1 MDKVS
6 SGRRLAAITILLAT
20 ALAAAAAPA
29 SAYVGPGAGFA
40 LVSSCFVVFT
50 TLVIALL
57 TILIWPFR
65 LLWRSVRKKKIGKP
79 RVKRL
84 IVVGLDGQDPRLTNR
99 FLEEGKLPNFAKLAE
114 SGCYLPLAT
123 TFPSV
128 SPVAWSSFSTGVHP
142 AKHNI
147 FDFLDRDL
155 KTYMPLL
162 SSTDIG
168 SVHRF
173 LNLGKYRIPLHK
185 PELRLLRKS
194 RPFWSYLG
202 EANIWS
208 TVLRVPIT
216 FPPDRFYG
224 AELAAMCV
232 PDLLGTQG
240 TFILFTTRSSDE
252 KFKEGGI
259 RVHLQA
265 SGDRFDFQFEGPENI
280 FLKDGSPM
288 MLPVSVALDRS
299 NRKASITLAGD
310 THELEQGVL
319 SDWVKLTFKAAPG
332 VKVQGICR
340 LMITEM
346 GEHFSLYVTPISFDP
361 EKPAMP
367 ISHPSYYSTYL
378 AKKIGPYSTLGL
390 AEDTWAL
397 NENVI
402 DDATFLEMTW
412 DIDEE
417 RRKMFFAAMDRLREG
432 SLVCVFDG
440 TDRIQHMFW
449 RYLEDGHPAARNRE
463 TAEHRNAIE
472 DLYQRNDELVG
483 KVMSRLKPDDLLM
496 VISDHGFT
504 SFRRGINLNAWLLE
518 NEYLYLKDG
527 CNGTS
532 EWLRDVDWTRTRAY
546 ALGLTGMFVN
556 LRGREAE
563 GIVEP
568 GAEAK
573 ALKKELIEKLS
584 GLPDPKHGD
593 VGITEVFETAALYQ
607 GPYVQGAPDFLIGYN
622 HGYRVS
628 WDCATGV
635 VATSIFE
642 DNTKAWSGDHGV
654 DPRLVPGVFFCN
666 QAIDADDPALID
678 IAPTALDL
686 FGVDVPAHIDG
697 KVLFDPARSFRA
709 KKKGGAK

>member
-1 MDKVS
+1 LQ
-6 SGRRLAAITILLAT
+6 GRYRAATV
-20 ALAAAAAPA
+20 ALAVLLLVGLAVPA
-29 SAYVGPGAGFA
+29 GAYVGPGAGFA
-40 LVSSCFVVFT
+40 LVSSCGVVFVT
-50 TLVIALL
+50 MLIALVTL
-57 TILIWPFR
+57 LIWPFR
-65 LLWRSVRKKKIGKP
+65 LMWRALNRKTVGKP
-79 RVKRL
+79 RIKRL
-84 IVVGLDGQDPRLTNR
+84 IVVGLDGQDPRLTDR
-99 FLEEGKLPNFAKLAE
+99 FMKEGKLPNFQKLAE
-114 SGCYLPLAT
+114 TGAYSRLQT

-168 SVHRF
+168 SVNRF
-173 LNLGKYRIPLHK
+173 LNLGKYRIPLQK

-194 RPFWSYLG
+194 KPFWSLLG

-252 KFKEGGI
+252 KFKEGGV
-259 RVHLQA
+259 RVHLD
-265 SGDRFDFQFEGPENI
+265 GDGDSFDFEFEGPENI
-280 FLKDGSPM
+280 FRTDGSAMTLPM
-288 MLPVSVALDRS
+288 SATLDREA
-299 NRKASITLAGD
+299 KTAALAVGDEELTL
-310 THELEQGVL
+310 EEKVL

-332 VKVQGICR
+332 IKVQGICR
-340 LMITEM
+340 MMITEM

-367 ISHPSYYSTYL
+367 VSHPSYYSTYL
-378 AKKIGPYSTLGL
+378 AKKIGPFSTLGL

-397 NENVI
+397 NEKVI
-402 DDATFLEMTW
+402 DDGTFLEMTW
-412 DIDEE
+412 DIDQE
-417 RRKMFFAAMDRLREG
+417 RQRMFFAALDRLRKG

-449 RYLEDGHPAARNRE
+449 RYLEDGHPAARGLE
-463 TAEHRNAIE
+463 DAEHKNAIE
-472 DLYQRNDELVG
+472 ELYCRNDELVG
-483 KVMSRLKPDDLLM
+483 KVMDKLEPGDLLM
-496 VISDHGFT
+496 VLSDHGFT
-504 SFRRGINLNAWLLE
+504 SFRRGINLNAWLHE
-518 NEYLYLKDG
+518 NGYLHLKEG
-527 CNGTS
+527 CDGTS
-532 EWLRDVDWTRTRAY
+532 EWLRDVDWSRTKAY

-556 LRGREAE
+556 LKGREQE

-568 GAEAK
+568 GEEAR
-573 ALKKELIEKLS
+573 ALKAELVERLS
-584 GLPDPKHGD
+584 GLADPENGE
-593 VGITEVFETAALYQ
+593 VGITELFETAKLYQ
-607 GPYVQGAPDFLIGYN
+607 GPYVQGAPDFLVGYN

-635 VATSIFE
+635 VATDMFE
-642 DNTKAWSGDHGV
+642 DNVKAWSGDHGV
-654 DPRLVPGVFFCN
+654 DPRLVPGVLFCN
-666 QAIDADDPALID
+666 QKIDADDPALID

-686 FGVDVPAHIDG
+686 FGVKVPAHIDG
-697 KVLFDPARSFRA
+697 KALFDKGRSFLGKRKDSA
-709 KKKGGAK
+709 